1 MKHKLLTLLCL
12 FLILQATFAQQ
23 KSRKSGYEEI
33 DIEDLMHRYFGK
45 DAGSFAKIEGIYSV
59 SCLITK
65 TTKAFITGNIKES
78 VVERKDNYARVAI
91 LKDWP
96 GTSRD
101 FIEVSLSYHVA
112 NKYPI
117 VGELTSLSSGGQTYI
132 YKHFGSEGAVQNFSM
147 ASTLPDLIEGQYIEV
162 RGRAT
167 LTYTLSYMKIYPKER
182 PQEVVFGERQGE

>member
-12 FLILQATFAQQ
+12 VFIVQVTFAQQ

-45 DAGSFAKIEGIYSV
+45 DAGSLTKIEGIYSV

-65 TTKAFITGNIKES
+65 TSKAFITGQIKEN
-78 VVERKDNYARVAI
+78 VVERKDNYARVALI
-91 LKDWP
+91 KDWP

-101 FIEVSLSYHVA
+101 FIEVSLSYHVV

-117 VGELTSLSSGGQTYI
+117 VGALTSLSSGGQTFI
-132 YKHFGSEGAVQNFSM
+132 YNHFGPEGSVQNFSM
-147 ASTLPDLIEGQYIEV
+147 VSSFPDQIEGQYTEV

-182 PQEVVFGERQGE
+182 AQEVVLGERQDE

>member
-1 MKHKLLTLLCL
+1 MKYNLLTFLCL
-12 FLILQATFAQQ
+12 FLLLQDTFAQQ

-45 DAGSFAKIEGIYSV
+45 DADSFTKIEGIYSV

-65 TTKAFITGNIKES
+65 TSKAFITGQIKEN
-78 VVERKDNYARVAI
+78 VVERKDNYARVALI
-91 LKDWP
+91 KDWP
-96 GTSRD
+96 GTTRD

-132 YKHFGSEGAVQNFSM
+132 YKHYGPDGSAQNFSM
-147 ASTLPDLIEGQYIEV
+147 VSALPDMIEGQYTEV

-182 PQEVVFGERQGE
+182 AQDVVFGERHDE